1 MSIYSKF
8 YLPTVY
14 NIGFLGEGNYK
25 PSLNGK
31 RNKEYSLWQS
41 MLQRCYDE
49 KFNNRHIAYKDCIV
63 DDEWLNFQNF
73 AEWFYSNYN
82 PEYMEGWQLDKDL
95 LCKNNKKYGKHA
107 CCFLPQRLNKLLTKN
122 DRVRGGYPIGVDY
135 YKSKN
140 KFRAT
145 ISIDNRQ
152 RHIGYFKTS
161 EEAFE
166 AYKVE
171 KEKEIKRLANNYKKE
186 LTKEVYKALCNY
198 KVEIND

>member
-1 MSIYSKF
+1 MNIYNKF

-49 KFNNRHIAYKDCIV
+49 KFNNRHIAYK
-63 DDEWLNFQNF
+63 
-73 AEWFYSNYN
+73 
-82 PEYMEGWQLDKDL
+82 
-95 LCKNNKKYGKHA
+95 
-107 CCFLPQRLNKLLTKN
+107 
-122 DRVRGGYPIGVDY
+122 
-135 YKSKN
+135 
-140 KFRAT
+140 
-145 ISIDNRQ
+145 
-152 RHIGYFKTS
+152 
-161 EEAFE
+161 
-166 AYKVE
+166 
-171 KEKEIKRLANNYKKE
+171 E